1 MPSTTQ
7 LANQQHL
14 APLKHPHLSAQLHP
28 HQHGTGA
35 WRADRLVLA
44 GGKTSTTTAA
54 AYDEDGGLRGG
65 DAGGMIKAYNLG
77 MLLGT

>member
-1 MPSTTQ
+1 
-7 LANQQHL
+7 
-14 APLKHPHLSAQLHP
+14 
-28 HQHGTGA
+28 
-35 WRADRLVLA
+35 LVLA
-44 GGKTSTTTAA
+44 GGKTSTTAAAA